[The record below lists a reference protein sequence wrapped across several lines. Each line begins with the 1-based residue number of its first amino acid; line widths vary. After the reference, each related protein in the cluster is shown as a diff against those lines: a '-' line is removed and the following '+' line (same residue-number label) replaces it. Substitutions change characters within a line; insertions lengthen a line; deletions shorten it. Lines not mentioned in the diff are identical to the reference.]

1 MTIQDYFYSLEYEDD
16 QFPSGGNYVANYKAF
31 KDLMD
36 QEIHPEI
43 KTVTSR
49 LNDEIYLNDHST
61 RHVEMVILKISQIL
75 EAPDIGFNYV
85 SGYEYF
91 LLLSAVQIHDA
102 GHIINGR
109 DGHAE
114 AGKKFLE
121 YYNGYSISSIER
133 KIIMRIAAA
142 HSGKHDPIG
151 NLENSTLLSGLKVR
165 PRLLASLLRLGDE
178 LADESSRASSYLL
191 DLDKI
196 PEYSRLFHVFSR
208 CLDTYR
214 ADSQSGTIYMLFC
227 VNKHYA
233 TEVFKKKNKDN
244 SYEDVYLIDE
254 IYTRSV
260 KAFTECLYYNRF
272 VPEKLRFRTIN
283 VTIEFL
289 ENNGEEY
296 LDRISYRLEEKG
308 YPQVITENIFALA
321 ETQLLR
327 NGNRLTGEY
336 IKSILS
342 V

>member
-1 MTIQDYFYSLEYEDD
+1 MTIQDYFYSLEHKDD
-16 QFPSGGNYVANYKAF
+16 EFPRGVNYVSNYKAF
-31 KDLMD
+31 KAFMD

-49 LNDEIYLNDHST
+49 LDDEIYLNDHST
-61 RHVEMVILKISQIL
+61 KHVEMVILKISQIL
-75 EAPDIGFNYV
+75 EAPNIGFNYI

-91 LLLSAVQIHDA
+91 LLLSAAQIHDA

-121 YYNGYSISSIER
+121 YYNIYSISSIER

-151 NLENSTLLSGLKVR
+151 NLENSTPISGLIVR

-178 LADESSRASSYLL
+178 FADENSRASSYLL

-214 ADSQSGTIYMLFC
+214 AYSQSGTIHMHFC

-233 TEVFKKKNKDN
+233 TEVFKKKKEN
-244 SYEDVYLIDE
+244 SYDEVYLIDE
-254 IYTRSV
+254 IYTRSM

-272 VPEKLRFRTIN
+272 VPEELRFRTIN

-289 ENNGEEY
+289 ENSGDDY
-296 LDRISYRLEEKG
+296 LDSISYRLEEKG
-308 YPQVITENIFALA
+308 YLQVVTEDIFALA
-321 ETQLLR
+321 ESRLVR

-342 V
+342 R

>member
-1 MTIQDYFYSLEYEDD
+1 MTIQDYFFTLENNNDE
-16 QFPSGGNYVANYKAF
+16 FPKRVNYVASYKAF
-31 KDLMD
+31 KDFMD
-36 QEIHPEI
+36 REIHPEI

-61 RHVEMVILKISQIL
+61 KHVEMVILKISQIL
-75 EAPDIGFNYV
+75 DTPDIGFNYI

-102 GHIINGR
+102 GHIITGR

-114 AGKKFLE
+114 ASKKFLD
-121 YYNGYSISSIER
+121 YYDSYSISSIER
-133 KIIMRIAAA
+133 KVITKIAAA

-151 NLENSTLLSGLKVR
+151 NLENSTLLSGLMVR

-208 CLDTYR
+208 CLNTYR

-227 VNKHYA
+227 VNKQYA
-233 TEVFKKKNKDN
+233 TEVFKKKKRTSD
-244 SYEDVYLIDE
+244 EEVYLIDE
-254 IYTRSV
+254 IYIRSV

-289 ENNGEEY
+289 ENNGDDY
-296 LDRISYRLEEKG
+296 LDSISYRLEEKG
-308 YPQVITENIFALA
+308 YPQVIPEDIFVLA
-321 ETQLLR
+321 ESQLLR

-342 V
+342 M